1 MLFSY
6 EIDAELGL
14 IIFIM
19 TGDITLNQLVDLEQ
33 ATFNDPAR
41 RPNMK
46 IIADMRL
53 ASLDVDMDS
62 IKRFL
67 ARNREL
73 NRTGWELEMTAVV
86 THNRML
92 VTLAEAYE
100 LMGIDLPLKLRISD
114 TLEDAVEWLQ
124 LSEVKD
130 HVLAIRQHLLERI
143 TPKP

>member
-14 IIFIM
+14 IIFIVA
-19 TGDITLNQLVDLEQ
+19 GDITFNQLVDLEQ
-33 ATFNDPAR
+33 ATFKDPAR

-124 LSEVKD
+124 LSEAED

>member
-1 MLFSY
+1 MSYTY
-6 EIDAELGL
+6 EIDTELGL
-14 IIFIM
+14 IFFMVAGEIPIK
-19 TGDITLNQLVDLEQ
+19 QLADLEQ
-33 ATFNDPAR
+33 VTFNDPAR
-41 RPNMK
+41 RPKMK

-62 IKRFL
+62 IKHFL
-67 ARNREL
+67 SRNRDL

-100 LMGIDLPLKLRISD
+100 LMGIDLPLKLRIFG
-114 TLEDAVEWLQ
+114 TLEDAVDWLQ
-124 LSEVKD
+124 LSEAKD
-130 HVLAIRQHLLERI
+130 HVLAIRQHLLESI

>member
-1 MLFSY
+1 
-6 EIDAELGL
+6 
-14 IIFIM
+14 M

-100 LMGIDLPLKLRISD
+100 LMGIDLPLKLRISE

-124 LSEVKD
+124 LSEAED

-143 TPKP
+143 TPKL

>member
-67 ARNREL
+67 ARKREL

>member
-124 LSEVKD
+124 LSEAED

>member
-1 MLFSY
+1 MLFSD

-62 IKRFL
+62 IKRFF

>member
-62 IKRFL
+62 IKHFL
-67 ARNREL
+67 SRNRDL

-100 LMGIDLPLKLRISD
+100 LMGIDLPLKLRIFG
-114 TLEDAVEWLQ
+114 TLEDAVDWLQ
-124 LSEVKD
+124 LSEAKD

>member
-19 TGDITLNQLVDLEQ
+19 TGDITLNQLADLEQ
-33 ATFNDPAR
+33 VTFNDPAR

-62 IKRFL
+62 IKHFL
-67 ARNREL
+67 SRNRDL
-73 NRTGWELEMTAVV
+73 NRIGWELEMTAVV

-100 LMGIDLPLKLRISD
+100 LMGIDLPLKLRIFG
-114 TLEDAVEWLQ
+114 TLEDAVDWLQ
-124 LSEVKD
+124 LSEAKD

-143 TPKP
+143 IPKP

>member
-19 TGDITLNQLVDLEQ
+19 AGDITLNQLVDLEQ

-53 ASLDVDMDS
+53 VSLDVDMDS

-100 LMGIDLPLKLRISD
+100 LMGIDLPLKLRISE

-124 LSEVKD
+124 LSEAED

>member
-14 IIFIM
+14 IIFIVA
-19 TGDITLNQLVDLEQ
+19 GDITFNQLVDLEQ

-92 VTLAEAYE
+92 VTLAEVYE
-100 LMGIDLPLKLRISD
+100 LMGIDLPLKLRISE

-124 LSEVKD
+124 LSEAED

>member
-1 MLFSY
+1 M
-6 EIDAELGL
+6 A
-14 IIFIM
+14 
-19 TGDITLNQLVDLEQ
+19 GDITLNQLVDLEQ
-33 ATFNDPAR
+33 ATFKDPAR

-67 ARNREL
+67 ARKREL

-124 LSEVKD
+124 LSEAED

>member
-19 TGDITLNQLVDLEQ
+19 AGDITLNQLVDLEQ

-100 LMGIDLPLKLRISD
+100 LMGIDLPLKLRISE

-124 LSEVKD
+124 LSEAED